1 MYEHSRGVKPGTTHL
16 EIIAGL
22 EIEIARFQVLELNSG
37 SQDFKSCALTTRLRV
52 YLLQRL
58 ERFGLMLCQLYKPAN
73 RRFILTKKY
82 QAKKKKKQLKLRCH
96 DPQTSQLS
104 HPNAVPWPVHC
115 NLHVWRMRTNVR
127 ASYGNRNCI
136 WTRIR

>member
-22 EIEIARFQVLELNSG
+22 EIGIARFQVLGLNSG
-37 SQDFKSCALTTRLRV
+37 SQDFNSCALTTRLRV
-52 YLLQRL
+52 YSPYLLRRL

-82 QAKKKKKQLKLRCH
+82 QAKK
-96 DPQTSQLS
+96 
-104 HPNAVPWPVHC
+104 N
-115 NLHVWRMRTNVR
+115 N
-127 ASYGNRNCI
+127 
-136 WTRIR
+136 